1 MAFQIINSIISWF
14 LKKRKHQIELFLKY
28 PIDVQNELLLKLIHT
43 ARNTELGKENKFSSI
58 KNHSDFVANVPIQK
72 YETFEPLM
80 ERCRKGEQNL
90 FWPSNIEWFA
100 KSSGTTNAKSK
111 FIPVSDDALK
121 YCHMKAGKDM
131 LCNYIENNPNTQLF
145 TGKGLRLG
153 GSSEVY
159 QDNGSHFGDLS
170 AIIIEN
176 MPFWADFSSAPS
188 QEVALMSDWETKMD
202 AIIDET
208 IDENIT
214 SLAGF

>member
-28 PIDVQNELLLKLIHT
+28 PIDVQNELLLKLVHT

-153 GSSEVY
+153 GSS
-159 QDNGSHFGDLS
+159 GL
-170 AIIIEN
+170 
-176 MPFWADFSSAPS
+176 PR
-188 QEVALMSDWETKMD
+188 
-202 AIIDET
+202 
-208 IDENIT
+208 
-214 SLAGF
+214 